1 MVVAPVG
8 DSNQL
13 RDGEGRDLE
22 PLVEPEMGDDGVQEP
37 AGFRRSLRSRDQIP
51 GPGGLP
57 SVQPRL
63 IRGAYAALHGRT
75 RDPVQ
80 IRDEIDATVSCRS
93 CGAPA

>member
-8 DSNQL
+8 DSDQL
-13 RDGEGRDLE
+13 RDREGRDLE
-22 PLVEPEMGDDGVQEP
+22 LLVEPEMGDDGVREP
-37 AGFRRSLRSRDQIP
+37 AGFRSLRSRDQIP

-63 IRGAYAALHGRT
+63 IRGAYAALQGRT